1 MLKVNSR
8 PVLASLL
15 GLLLFGSSLGFAQN
29 LTLWTFAVTHA
40 KWFREQAERYKAE
53 VNPDFNLEVV
63 EIAYADM
70 HDRLRISL
78 QSGGTGAPDMADI
91 EQGAFGSFLRGG
103 DPGLLPLNEMLDAGG
118 YTDEL
123 VAAREALY
131 TYDGVIYG
139 VEHALTPVVLYYR
152 ADIWEGAGVDP
163 QTFVTWDDFIAG
175 AKTVLEANPGVVPL
189 PVHSAL
195 HEVLLR
201 QRGSDYFDAEGN
213 VTIDSEESINTM
225 NWILAQ
231 MEAGIAAQMPAG
243 DAAWAAF
250 KDGTLI
256 SMVGADWYAGFFKD
270 NAPELAGKWKA
281 APLPAWEEGGAR
293 TSVLGGTGLT
303 IIATSPNVEEAK
315 KFMEFAML
323 SVEGNVRRFEL
334 TSLYP
339 PFKPAWT
346 DERLHAADEYFSG
359 QDLGGLFAD
368 VGGEAP
374 AQYQS
379 PFRTQLNDLLNAAS
393 QDILDRNRTPEEV
406 FQEIAATVRDE
417 MSF

>member
-1 MLKVNSR
+1 MLKVSRR
-8 PVLASLL
+8 PVLASVFCF
-15 GLLLFGSSLGFAQN
+15 LLFGSGLSFAQN
-29 LTLWTFAVTHA
+29 LTLWTFAGTHA
-40 KWFREQAERYKAE
+40 KWFREQAERYKTE
-53 VNPDFNLEVV
+53 VNPDFNLEVI
-63 EIAYADM
+63 ETAYADM

-118 YTDEL
+118 YTEEL
-123 VAAREALY
+123 VTAREALY
-131 TYDGVIYG
+131 TYDGVTYG

-152 ADIWEGAGVDP
+152 SDIWEGAGVDP

-175 AKTVLEANPGVVPL
+175 AKTVLESNPGVVPL
-189 PVHSAL
+189 PIHGAM
-195 HEVLLR
+195 HELLLR
-201 QRGSDYFDAEGN
+201 QRGGDYFDAEGN
-213 VTIDSEESINTM
+213 VTLDSEQSIDTM

-231 MEAGIAAQMPAG
+231 MDAGIAAQMPDG
-243 DAAWAAF
+243 DATWAAF

-293 TSVLGGTGLT
+293 TSVWGGTGLT
-303 IIATSPNVEEAK
+303 IISTSPNVEEAK

-346 DERLHAADEYFSG
+346 DERLNAPDEYFSG
-359 QDLGGLFAD
+359 QNLGGLFAD
-368 VGGEAP
+368 VGAEAP

-379 PFRTQLNDLLNAAS
+379 PFRTQLNDLLTAAN

-406 FQEIAATVRDE
+406 YQEVAATVRDE